1 MYIYIIIYI
10 YILSTTVQD
19 DYSSISINQ
28 KPSSGHGSV
37 DEMVWIVGPPNLTLS
52 TKLSTKIV
60 RFFSGKIRSLIKSK
74 PHSSWQKK
82 TFFLLVKISIYL
94 RCSWKHLYSCW
105 TNLTLSSELLM
116 LFCFPILA
124 DEIQMFVAWFHCFV
138 GEISMAVWSNQHLLL
153 VKCFNANPT
162 QTLGSSW
169 PALVGLARAAPVLAA
184 WCFHGLVSSIYIT
197 I

>member
-1 MYIYIIIYI
+1 M
-10 YILSTTVQD
+10 
-19 DYSSISINQ
+19 
-28 KPSSGHGSV
+28 
-37 DEMVWIVGPPNLTLS
+37 
-52 TKLSTKIV
+52 
-60 RFFSGKIRSLIKSK
+60 
-74 PHSSWQKK
+74 
-82 TFFLLVKISIYL
+82 VKISIYL
-94 RCSWKHLYSCW
+94 RCFWKHLYSCW

-184 WCFHGLVSSIYIT
+184 WCFSWFSFIHLYNYIDISIISIIAPSYRYSYNIYIYILLYT
-197 I
+197 YIYIYNSMI